1 MIFQEGISSCRPRAA
16 NVSQTI
22 FGIVDTTATKRYM
35 MVMMM
40 VIVIMM
46 MVIII
51 MMMMVMMM
59 NDDDD
64 DTDDLYPRSHALKSG
79 LSECSGEVVILTA
92 VVHLVIVMIS

>member
-59 NDDDD
+59 MMMTTLTNYI
-64 DTDDLYPRSHALKSG
+64 LPSGSPRLPRPQKDEDCVLRQG
-79 LSECSGEVVILTA
+79 LEVLPIL
-92 VVHLVIVMIS
+92 HLG